1 VNKLSLSL
9 SLAVFVS
16 ASMAT
21 AQQTVTI
28 PAGTAVRIRT
38 TQPVS
43 SESARVGD
51 DVPMEVLADVAVN
64 GYVLIRQG
72 APVIGVVSR
81 AKEAKSLGRRG
92 HVAVA
97 LKYAESVT
105 GEHVPVSGDRY
116 ESGKGKK
123 AEVTTE
129 VAVAT
134 LFTPLGLLILFQKG
148 NDSAIAPGTG
158 FTAYAAADTQIDL
171 EQLPK
176 GAKLLRARPS
186 GPENLNALGIVIDTN
201 PANFLATITGVV
213 QGGPG
218 DRAGLRVGY
227 LITTVNGVT
236 TKNVREVSQAVTTL
250 PPNTTTITLGY
261 AFPSNLGYMPKEAHV
276 LLGGKTTKTN

>member
-1 VNKLSLSL
+1 VNKLAL
-9 SLAVFVS
+9 SLAVFLS
-16 ASMAT
+16 ASIVT

-51 DVPMEVLADVAVN
+51 DVPMEVLADVTVN

-92 HVAVA
+92 HVAVS
-97 LKYAESVT
+97 LKYAEAVT

-148 NDSAIAPGTG
+148 NDSAIAPGTA
-158 FTAYAAADTQIDL
+158 FTVYAAADTQLDL

-186 GPENLNALGIVIDTN
+186 GPENLTALGIVIDTN

-227 LITTVNGVT
+227 LITAVNRVT
-236 TKNVREVSQAVTTL
+236 TKNVREVSEAVATL
-250 PPNTTTITLGY
+250 PPDTATLTLGY
-261 AFPSNLGYMPKEAHV
+261 ALPSNLGYMPNEARI
-276 LLGGKTTKTN
+276 LLGRKATKIN